1 MKCLKLVVLS
11 LITQFALVHTAQ
23 AKETILTISDQV
35 VDLTVELN
43 PKTVLCL
50 IGDYSASSFK
60 IAIPAIKHYT
70 RLDHTS
76 RGAPGPCINAGRCN
90 GKWGRTDSRLSE
102 FHDVNKP
109 TEDIKLR
116 VIAEEV
122 ITFVSANQCV
132 RVYRERLSS
141 IIRGVP
147 FYHEASLQLADVSLE
162 TCNALASGGH
172 SE

>member
-1 MKCLKLVVLS
+1 MKLLKLTVLS
-11 LITQFALVHTAQ
+11 LITQLLLIQIAEAKDFTITIRDRVEEFA
-23 AKETILTISDQV
+23 
-35 VDLTVELN
+35 VELN

-50 IGDYSASSFK
+50 VGDYSASSLK
-60 IAIPAIKHYT
+60 IAIPQIKHYT

-90 GKWGRTDSRLSE
+90 GKFGTTDSRLPL

-109 TEDIKLR
+109 EEEIKLR
-116 VIAEEV
+116 VIHEE
-122 ITFVSANQCV
+122 FVSMNPDLSCT

-147 FYHEASLQLADVSLE
+147 FYHEASLRLADGTPEV
-162 TCNALASGGH
+162 CQALANGR
-172 SE
+172 